1 MAKRD
6 YSSAV
11 NQSLRGRD
19 PQPVLNDIAEI
30 QTNENP
36 ITEVVNKKL
45 TEASVIEKP
54 ILNPPTEIVVE
65 EKISEIITKE
75 PSKKE
80 KTTTSL
86 ISEGPAKKKTF
97 CISAWVPVEYAETF
111 NSAAVVNKNA
121 SKYVSNLIIK
131 DLEENGE
138 KYKELASQLLNFWN
152 N

>member
-36 ITEVVNKKL
+36 ITEVVNEKL

-54 ILNPPTEIVVE
+54 ILNPPTEIVV
-65 EKISEIITKE
+65 
-75 PSKKE
+75 
-80 KTTTSL
+80 
-86 ISEGPAKKKTF
+86 
-97 CISAWVPVEYAETF
+97 
-111 NSAAVVNKNA
+111 
-121 SKYVSNLIIK
+121 
-131 DLEENGE
+131 
-138 KYKELASQLLNFWN
+138 
-152 N
+152 

>member
-6 YSSAV
+6 YSSAI

-19 PQPVLNDIAEI
+19 PQPLVNDIVEA
-30 QTNENP
+30 QTNKNP
-36 ITEVVNKKL
+36 ITEVVNDKL
-45 TEASVIEKP
+45 TDSSVITKP
-54 ILNPPTEIVVE
+54 IFNPPNETIVEEKNSEIVV
-65 EKISEIITKE
+65 KE
-75 PSKKE
+75 SPKKE
-80 KTTTSL
+80 KTTVSY